1 LLTDICGGELLVKRR
16 EFLTKGLSS
25 YLSDLVTSF
34 DIANFLEDLE
44 PNKKDYFES
53 FFSCYPLLSEAPYD
67 QLIDAANML
76 GIDVT
81 NKSKLEIAKEIFG
94 EKR

>member
-1 LLTDICGGELLVKRR
+1 MKRR
-16 EFLTKGLSS
+16 EFLTQGLRS
-25 YLSDLVTSF
+25 YFSDLLISF
-34 DIANFLEDLE
+34 DLSRFLEDLE

-53 FFSCYPLLSEAPYD
+53 FFSCYPILSEAPYD

-81 NKSKLEIAKEIFG
+81 NKSKLQIAKLIFG
-94 EKR
+94 NKR